1 MFRPA
6 VWMDVTVAFEV
17 RVCSMMTLV
26 FLQVLEPFCPLS
38 EQENSD
44 PEELEANRPTGSAT
58 VLTGSQTELNCRP
71 LSSDSSS
78 PAHKVPP
85 HNTSP
90 TETGVVSAPPTVIAS
105 PSFSDAESVLPSSL
119 PDCTSASQPCLVSV
133 SPLSSSPSDA
143 RSGALPADD
152 DSHLQPQ
159 TQSDSPSSHPFIGVN
174 LAPLSNVPSDES
186 NCTVNIA

>member
-1 MFRPA
+1 
-6 VWMDVTVAFEV
+6 MDVSVAFEV

-44 PEELEANRPTGSAT
+44 PEELEANQPTGSTA

-78 PAHKVPP
+78 AAHKVPP
-85 HNTSP
+85 QNTCP
-90 TETGVVSAPPTVIAS
+90 TETGAVSAPPTVTAS

-119 PDCTSASQPCLVSV
+119 PDCTSCLVSL
-133 SPLSSSPSDA
+133 SPLSS
-143 RSGALPADD
+143 SGALPADD
-152 DSHLQPQ
+152 DSRLQPQ

-174 LAPLSNVPSDES
+174 PAPLSNVPSDES
-186 NCTVNIA
+186 NCTANIA